1 MRSLPVLVPAA
12 VILGRA
18 CPLASIRQVRTWRL
32 AFVERDPARVV
43 RGRPAGWTETVDV
56 EARPRR
62 ADPATTT
69 WPTHLAGDGF
79 RAFWSAPR
87 RVEGLVRLHGDLVVD
102 PLDGRPTT
110 GRIHRVRLVTDV
122 LDATGDLVAVRS
134 RDLSAIPK
142 TVDDAGTDPADP
154 AGPAGSLALRTG
166 VRTRDRGVLLD
177 LELGVGR

>member
-32 AFVERDPARVV
+32 AFVEHDPAEATPE
-43 RGRPAGWTETVDV
+43 RPAGWTDTVRAD
-56 EARPRR
+56 ARPRR
-62 ADPATTT
+62 DDPTTAG
-69 WPTHLAGDGF
+69 WPTQLTGDGF
-79 RAFWSAPR
+79 RASWAAPR
-87 RVEGLVRLHGDLVVD
+87 RVEGPVRLRGDLVVD

-122 LDATGDLVAVRS
+122 LDAVGDLVAVRA

-142 TVDDAGTDPADP
+142 TVDDVGT
-154 AGPAGSLALRTG
+154 GPAGSVALRTDTW
-166 VRTRDRGVLLD
+166 TRDRGVLLD

>member
-32 AFVERDPARVV
+32 AFVEHDPADAVPV
-43 RGRPAGWTETVDV
+43 RPAGWTDTVDV
-56 EARPRR
+56 DAHPRHGGHDHGT
-62 ADPATTT
+62 AP
-69 WPTHLAGDGF
+69 WPTALAGDGF
-79 RAFWSAPR
+79 RASWAAPR
-87 RVEGLVRLHGDLVVD
+87 RVEGPVRLRGDLVVD

-122 LDATGDLVAVRS
+122 LDAVGDLVAVRA

-142 TVDDAGTDPADP
+142 TVDDAGT
-154 AGPAGSLALRTG
+154 GPAGSVALRTDTW
-166 VRTRDRGVLLD
+166 TRDRGVLLD
-177 LELGVGR
+177 LELGVAR